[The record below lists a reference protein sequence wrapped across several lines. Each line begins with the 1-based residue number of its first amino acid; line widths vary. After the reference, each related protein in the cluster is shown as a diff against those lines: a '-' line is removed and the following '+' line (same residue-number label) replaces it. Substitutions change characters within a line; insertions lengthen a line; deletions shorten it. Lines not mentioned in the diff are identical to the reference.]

1 MLQKTERKKISAGK
15 PKGLATEE
23 MRGICIR
30 KDRPNDFKTVNLP
43 FRQPNQGL
51 LTTLSL
57 EPQGTS

>member
-1 MLQKTERKKISAGK
+1 MF
-15 PKGLATEE
+15 
-23 MRGICIR
+23 IR
-30 KDRPNDFKTVNLP
+30 KDRLNDFETVTLP